1 MKKYLGLLTLILA
14 SCSQTQEARRPISQ
28 TSGTFIKES
37 IDRNKKLIQF
47 EEKQIDSIIKNNPET
62 EYVSSADGFWYA
74 YTTKNTTDTIHPKR
88 GDIAYFDYEI
98 KDLKGAIIYSKE
110 ELKPKTYYVD
120 KEDIIIGLRN
130 GIKLMKKNETVT
142 FLFPSH
148 KAYGY
153 HGDDKKI
160 QPNQPLQITVTLHTF
175 KPEN

>member
-1 MKKYLGLLTLILA
+1 MWIEIVFHINIEFSRL
-14 SCSQTQEARRPISQ
+14 R
-28 TSGTFIKES
+28 
-37 IDRNKKLIQF
+37 
-47 EEKQIDSIIKNNPET
+47 EKQIDSIIKNNPET

-130 GIKLMKKNETVT
+130 GIKLMKKNETANMICS
-142 FLFPSH
+142 PG
-148 KAYGY
+148 ANC
-153 HGDDKKI
+153 GDS
-160 QPNQPLQITVTLHTF
+160 
-175 KPEN
+175 E